1 MASESETTM
10 ASESETTMASETTC
24 KRKRSVLTL
33 EKKLEIIAELRKGKS
48 QRLASMQFGVPKS
61 TVRDVWKDRDKIEA
75 HLSASGNPSFAKKR
89 CIVREPQFDKLDQA
103 CYLWFQ
109 QQRFKGAPV

>member
-1 MASESETTM
+1 M

-24 KRKRSVLTL
+24 KRKCSVLTL
-33 EKKLEIIAELRKGKS
+33 EKKLGLEIIAELRKGKS

-61 TVRDVWKDRDKIEA
+61 TIRDVWKDRDKIEA
-75 HLSASGNPSFAKKR
+75 HVSASGNPSFAKKR

-109 QQRFKGAPV
+109 QQHSKGAPV

>member
-10 ASESETTMASETTC
+10 VSETTC

-48 QRLASMQFGVPKS
+48 QRLALMQFGVPKS

-75 HLSASGNPSFAKKR
+75 HVSASGILR
-89 CIVREPQFDKLDQA
+89 L
-103 CYLWFQ
+103 
-109 QQRFKGAPV
+109 QRSVAS